1 MKVVGIVGSSGSGK
15 TTLIEKL
22 IPIFVRRGL
31 CVSTI
36 KLTHHDLELDLPGKD
51 SRRHREAG
59 AREVALIGPK
69 RTQIFHE
76 GALGLMDVLA
86 RLEPVD
92 LVLVE
97 GFIEAE
103 IPKIEVYRHATGKPL
118 RARHRGD
125 LLAVAADAPIAD
137 LHCPFLPLDDAILIA
152 DFLLDR
158 VM

>member
-1 MKVVGIVGSSGSGK
+1 MKALGIVGSSGSGK

-22 IPIFVRRGL
+22 IPIFVGRGL
-31 CVSTI
+31 RVSTV
-36 KLTHHDLELDLPGKD
+36 KLTHHDLDLDQPGKD

-69 RTQIFHE
+69 RMQVFHE
-76 GALGLMDVLA
+76 GTMGLPDALA

-97 GFIEAE
+97 GFVEAA
-103 IPKIEVYRHATGKPL
+103 ILKIEVFRHATGKPL

-125 LLAVAADAPIAD
+125 LVAVAADAPIAD
-137 LHCPFLPLDDAILIA
+137 LHCPILPLNDGVAIA
-152 DFLLDR
+152 DFILDR